1 MKQGGQRAGLA
12 HANPVDT
19 HAAMGS
25 TELDEEQ
32 PAPTMLRKELGKA
45 KVVIISEQ

>member
-1 MKQGGQRAGLA
+1 MKQGGQRAGLV
-12 HANPVDT
+12 HVNPVDA
-19 HAAMGS
+19 HAALGS

-32 PAPTMLRKELGKA
+32 PAPTTLRKELGKA